1 MNYKKGDVV
10 LLSDAGKV
18 RRAKVVTDG
27 VDSKGRVN
35 VRPKDF
41 PLDIYITTEVND
53 NLYIIKIIENGK

>member
-27 VDSKGRVN
+27 IH
-35 VRPKDF
+35 KDD
-41 PLDIYITTEVND
+41 LSVY
-53 NLYIIKIIENGK
+53 LS